1 LLFRYTLLHV
11 IFFIFP
17 HVRTLASISRCSKLA
32 GEREPI
38 PLAAMLYSRGAL
50 PTSTMFVRAWH
61 GSCLIV
67 VLAVTVVAWEGSRT
81 REHHGVIASRHY
93 QVCRPNQRD
102 MSSQICLKWNS
113 FLSNIATSFESLWEE
128 EGLVDVTLA
137 SDGQCLT
144 AHKVILSAS
153 SPFFKKVF
161 QVSPSRLIRRR
172 IREKSHS
179 EKLIACP
186 MPVLASSLYACCHAS
201 TRAFDN
207 NMFDSCHVVSKC
219 PRVEVRDDYFDHL

>member
-1 LLFRYTLLHV
+1 
-11 IFFIFP
+11 
-17 HVRTLASISRCSKLA
+17 
-32 GEREPI
+32 
-38 PLAAMLYSRGAL
+38 
-50 PTSTMFVRAWH
+50 MFVRARH

-67 VLAVTVVAWEGSRT
+67 VLAVTVVAWEGSCT
-81 REHHGVIASRHY
+81 REHHGAIASRHY
-93 QVCRPNQRD
+93 RVCRPNQRD

-161 QVSPSRLIRRR
+161 QVGPSDCSAPNSQNESLWKIR
-172 IREKSHS
+172 SLS
-179 EKLIACP
+179 C
-186 MPVLASSLYACCHAS
+186 ASTASLYACYHAS
-201 TRAFDN
+201 THAFD
-207 NMFDSCHVVSKC
+207 NMFDSCHIVSKF
-219 PRVEVRDDYFDHL
+219 PRIKVRDDYFEQLWNVSIAIATRLSTDASFKFFIFSTFADF